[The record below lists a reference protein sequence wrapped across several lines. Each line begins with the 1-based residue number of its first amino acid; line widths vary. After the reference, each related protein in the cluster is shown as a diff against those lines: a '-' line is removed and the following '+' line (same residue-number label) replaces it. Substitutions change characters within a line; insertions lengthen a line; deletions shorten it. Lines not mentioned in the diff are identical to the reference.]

1 MIGYTMIGTNDL
13 EKSLRFYDPLMAA
26 MDLDQCW
33 RDEQSVS
40 WGKRADESIP
50 RLFVGYPFDGEAA
63 TVGNGSMTAF
73 LFDNAG
79 IVDRLHAL
87 AMQNGGSDE
96 GAPGPRPHYGAG
108 FYGAYAR
115 DPDGNKLAFVCY
127 NAG

>member
-13 EKSLRFYDPLMAA
+13 IKSLRFYDPLMAA

-33 RDEQSVS
+33 RDGQSVS
-40 WGKRADESIP
+40 WGKRADETTP
-50 RLFVGYPFDGEAA
+50 RFFVGYPFDGKAA
-63 TVGNGSMTAF
+63 TAGNGGMTAF
-73 LFDNAG
+73 LFDNAA

-108 FYGAYAR
+108 FYGAYVR

-127 NAG
+127 AAG

>member
-13 EKSLRFYDPLMAA
+13 IKSLRFYDPLMAA

-33 RDEQSVS
+33 RDGQSVS
-40 WGKRADESIP
+40 WGKRADETIH
-50 RLFVGYPFDGEAA
+50 RFFVGYPFDGKAA
-63 TVGNGSMTAF
+63 TAGNGGMTAF
-73 LFDNAG
+73 LFDNAA

-108 FYGAYAR
+108 FYGAYVR

-127 NAG
+127 AAG